1 MQVGDNIWC
10 SSVGSLGF
18 LKGRNMDS
26 SYRRA
31 ICLKDTS
38 THSQMGGLEKCNLVL
53 ILIAGF
59 AFSRNRR
66 D

>member
-26 SYRRA
+26 SYRMA

-38 THSQMGGLEKCNLVL
+38 TFSQMGRLEKCNLVL
-53 ILIAGF
+53 ILIAGL
-59 AFSRNRR
+59 AFSRNGR